1 MNKIQQA
8 MHKKANMALGE
19 VEYQIDLFIDNN
31 YNSSFSMLKYLK
43 QLDYKK
49 KIIEIM
55 RVNYVDMLAELND
68 DDEQVI
74 EAYDY
79 MTTAQMNKFKKF
91 VQSIIDGC
99 DKYIVTKQP
108 EWDKDSQI
116 RRVQNKIKKR
126 NKERIAEIEKKYN
139 MKVT

>member
-8 MHKKANMALGE
+8 MHSKANKALGE
-19 VEYQIDLFIDNN
+19 VEYQIDLFLDNN
-31 YNSSFSMLKYLK
+31 YKSKFSMLKYLK

-68 DDEQVI
+68 DDEQVK
-74 EAYDY
+74 EAYDF

-91 VQSIIDGC
+91 VQSIIDGH
-99 DKYIVTKQP
+99 DKYIALMQP
-108 EWDKDSQI
+108 KWDKDSQM
-116 RRVQNKIKKR
+116 RRVQNKMKKR
-126 NKERIAEIEKKYN
+126 NRERIAEIEKKYN

>member
-8 MHKKANMALGE
+8 MHTKANLALGE
-19 VEYQIDLFIDNN
+19 VEYQIDLFVDNN
-31 YNSSFSMLKYLK
+31 YKSSFSMLKYLK

-55 RVNYVDMLAELND
+55 RVNYVDMLAELNYED
-68 DDEQVI
+68 DQVK
-74 EAYDY
+74 EAYDF
-79 MTTAQMNKFKKF
+79 MTTAQMNKFRKL

-99 DKYIVTKQP
+99 DKYIVLKQP
-108 EWDKDSQI
+108 QWDKDSQI
-116 RRVQNKIKKR
+116 RRVQNRIKKR
-126 NKERIAEIEKKYN
+126 NKERIADIEKKYN